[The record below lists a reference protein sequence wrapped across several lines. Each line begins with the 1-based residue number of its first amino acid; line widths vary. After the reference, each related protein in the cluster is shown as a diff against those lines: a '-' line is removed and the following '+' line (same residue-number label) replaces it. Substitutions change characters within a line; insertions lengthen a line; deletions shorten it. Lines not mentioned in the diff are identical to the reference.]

1 MLFPA
6 VPVPQHFPTIFV
18 CRLFHSIACYVE
30 GFDEESRMLRRNLMR
45 YMNLALI
52 LVLRYINSHHVA
64 PRANILCVSDGAVV
78 A

>member
-1 MLFPA
+1 MSVVTNSNNAP
-6 VPVPQHFPTIFV
+6 V

-52 LVLRYINSHHVA
+52 LVLRYS
-64 PRANILCVSDGAVV
+64 RLLANYTWDYNVTY
-78 A
+78 

>member
-1 MLFPA
+1 M
-6 VPVPQHFPTIFV
+6 PVKLQIISVVTNSKNALV

-52 LVLRYINSHHVA
+52 LVLRYS
-64 PRANILCVSDGAVV
+64 RLLANYTWDYNVTY
-78 A
+78 

>member
-1 MLFPA
+1 M
-6 VPVPQHFPTIFV
+6 

-52 LVLRYINSHHVA
+52 LVLRYS
-64 PRANILCVSDGAVV
+64 RLLANYTWDYNVTY
-78 A
+78 